1 MSKLINPFLHGIY
14 ALAIVGGCHF
24 YKAYKSMRQMESN
37 TPKEYGMYLRQKRS
51 KKWN

>member
-1 MSKLINPFLHGIY
+1 MKISPSLKAMY
-14 ALAIVGGCHF
+14 VMMLAGSCRF
-24 YKAYKSMRQMESN
+24 YKTYKSMRQMESN